1 MAPHLGEGGDY
12 PDLKEAGTELFDTE
26 EKLFPD
32 VKAEPGEQAYTF
44 MHTVPYEG
52 SVGLVNLLTTTR
64 PSCETIRIS
73 QGLGI
78 WLLPLHDQP
87 SAKVVKAIVGA
98 SPLDDVCSTPQIGT
112 VRFIHQLPENS
123 VKAMQFLF

>member
-44 MHTVPYEG
+44 MHTE
-52 SVGLVNLLTTTR
+52 
-64 PSCETIRIS
+64 PS
-73 QGLGI
+73 
-78 WLLPLHDQP
+78 
-87 SAKVVKAIVGA
+87 
-98 SPLDDVCSTPQIGT
+98 
-112 VRFIHQLPENS
+112 
-123 VKAMQFLF
+123 